1 MSDSLQPHG
10 PAAPQAS
17 LSFTTSQ
24 SLLKIMSIES
34 VMLSNHLI
42 VCHPLLLLPSIFLSI
57 RVLSNQSA
65 LHIRCQSIRSSASV
79 LPMNI
84 QGLFPL
90 GLIGLV
96 SCCPRDSQE
105 SSPALQFESISSS
118 ALSLLYGPTLTHI
131 HDYWKNISLTIRTFV
146 SKVIALLFNTLSRF
160 VIAFLPRN
168 KCLLILWL

>member
-17 LSFTTSQ
+17 LSFTTCQ

-42 VCHPLLLLPSIFLSI
+42 LCHPLLLSSIFLRI

-65 LHIRCQSIRSSASV
+65 LHIRCQSIRASASV

-96 SCCPRDSQE
+96 S
-105 SSPALQFESISSS
+105 L
-118 ALSLLYGPTLTHI
+118 LSKG
-131 HDYWKNISLTIRTFV
+131 
-146 SKVIALLFNTLSRF
+146 LSRVF
-160 VIAFLPRN
+160 ASTTVWKHQFFSTQPSLWSNSHTHTWLLEKPYPWLDGSVLTKYVSAF
-168 KCLLILWL
+168 

>member
-65 LHIRCQSIRSSASV
+65 LHSASV

-96 SCCPRDSQE
+96 SLLSKGLSRVFASTTVWKH
-105 SSPALQFESISSS
+105 QFFSTQPSLWSNSHTHTRLLEKHIFDYTDLCQQSDSS
-118 ALSLLYGPTLTHI
+118 A
-131 HDYWKNISLTIRTFV
+131 F
-146 SKVIALLFNTLSRF
+146 
-160 VIAFLPRN
+160 
-168 KCLLILWL
+168 

>member
-24 SLLKIMSIES
+24 SLLKIMSIKS

-96 SCCPRDSQE
+96 SLLSKGLSRVFASTTVWKH
-105 SSPALQFESISSS
+105 QFFSTQPSLWSNSHTHTRLLEKHIFDYTDLCQQSDSS
-118 ALSLLYGPTLTHI
+118 A
-131 HDYWKNISLTIRTFV
+131 F
-146 SKVIALLFNTLSRF
+146 
-160 VIAFLPRN
+160 
-168 KCLLILWL
+168 